1 MKKIL
6 FASVIAF
13 MAIFATSCKDK
24 NAGDAPKARFAYA
37 VDGMVVT
44 FTNASKDATDYV
56 WDFGDGTATSAEVN
70 PVHEY
75 AEAGTYAVKL
85 TAKNK
90 AGENS
95 FTDNI
100 VLEKPLFAVTID
112 GDFEDWNN
120 LPADLVAVAEV
131 DDNAT
136 MDALHV
142 IKFITNPDYLF
153 FYIQYSGVE
162 DEVGVLDIFIN
173 ADDNAETGHA
183 SWLWVDAGADILIEG
198 GTDIDTETE
207 TELWW
212 PDFFTFIDGSDQ
224 AEWAWESMDAEG
236 MYLLSEIRTLANGD
250 KAIEGKIMRAGL
262 PNFTACKVGVLAQ
275 APEWAG
281 EVGNLPETH
290 VTDGAAPML
299 EVKLN

>member
-100 VLEKPLFAVTID
+100 VLDKPLFAVTID

-173 ADDNAETGHA
+173 TDDDATTGHS
-183 SWLWVDAGADILIEG
+183 SWLWLDSGADILIEG
-198 GTDIDTETE
+198 GTAVDPEAGVE
-207 TELWW
+207 AWW
-212 PDFFTFIDGSDQ
+212 PDFFTFINGGDPTGWTWDPL
-224 AEWAWESMDAEG
+224 DAEG
-236 MYLLSEIRTLANGD
+236 KYEISNIITLPDGD
-250 KAIEGKIMRAGL
+250 KALEARISRAGI
-262 PNFTACKVGVLAQ
+262 PNFKACKVGVLFQ

-290 VTDGAAPML
+290 VTEGAAPML
-299 EVKLN
+299 EVKL